1 MNFVVDTGA
10 QSTVITSKVAEAA
23 SLRRVINEAIQPM
36 LLGVGVSTT
45 DGALNAF
52 DVCIEGEYFATSA
65 MGRKIERGMRGSDA
79 WRDGA
84 KRLSAWIGL
93 FEEVQ
98 SGDRYREGRIDAAT
112 GWKGD

>member
-10 QSTVITSKVAEAA
+10 QSTVITSKVAEVA

-36 LLGVGVSTT
+36 LLGVGMSTT

-65 MGRKIERGMRGSDA
+65 MGRRER
-79 WRDGA
+79 RDE
-84 KRLSAWIGL
+84 R
-93 FEEVQ
+93 Q
-98 SGDRYREGRIDAAT
+98 
-112 GWKGD
+112 